1 MSSSSAAEP
10 AQERKGPAKPQRVLA
25 CLLCQ
30 QRKVKCDRR
39 FPCANCNKAG
49 AQCVPA
55 VAVGPRR
62 RRRFPE
68 RELLSRL
75 RHYEDLLNKHH
86 IRFDPMHPE
95 DADHASVDADDKSSD
110 HRDDSKSESEPNS
123 ASVAEPSPGER
134 TPTKS
139 RQFNIWRAL
148 SKKTLDPEGGAIY
161 DDDDDDEDSDSS
173 ADYHDSHAEVIA
185 KAWDRTFEGRGNDH
199 LLFGSPESS
208 VNLSTLHPQQ
218 AQIFRLWQVYLEN
231 VDPLLKITHAPTLQ
245 ARIIDAACDTSSIS
259 PPLEALIFSIYA
271 ISTVSLDDEKCL
283 ELFGLAKMDLLSTYR
298 FGCRQ
303 ALQNCNVLRSSDR
316 DSLTALFLYLL
327 AVRSETDP
335 RSLSSMLGMAIR
347 VAKRIGIHNKTTY
360 ERSDPLEAEISRR
373 LWWSLVMFD
382 NRICEMFDYQN
393 SSLGPTWD
401 CELPLNVN
409 DADIW
414 LEMNN
419 PPVGHQRPTE
429 ALFAIVRADLGE
441 LIRHSAFHLD
451 YINPRLKAL
460 SHYSRFGSIPDGDK
474 LAALQKIIEDKY
486 LAFCNQENPVQYLTL
501 WFTRASFSKS
511 HLLEYYSK
519 NTKTEDQ
526 QSESR
531 RNAMMFHALH
541 MLECDTKLINSPLTR
556 KYWWFVE
563 FNFPFPAY
571 MHLLQELKQH
581 PNGEHVMRCWKVMS
595 DNYAPRSA
603 NFRNSKSPMR
613 VIFSRMILQ
622 AWRARETAAAAEG
635 DLSTALPG
643 MVAEVRRRMATENT
657 CLQQQKTEI
666 ANATMSLN
674 INELEMPLSDPL
686 GLEPLQTT
694 VPDFGTNFP
703 WSYDGISRQG
713 VVDVGM
719 DQLDWT
725 NMDWNTL
732 YPGQG
737 I

>member
-1 MSSSSAAEP
+1 MSSAEP
-10 AQERKGPAKPQRVLA
+10 AQERKGPVKPQRVLA
-25 CLLCQ
+25 CVLCQ

-75 RHYEDLLNKHH
+75 RHYEELLSKNRIK
-86 IRFDPMHPE
+86 FDPMHP
-95 DADHASVDADDKSSD
+95 DDTDHGSVDADDKNSD
-110 HRDDSKSESEPNS
+110 HRDDSKSESEPTS
-123 ASVAEPSPGER
+123 STAEPSPGEK

-148 SKKTLDPEGGAIY
+148 SKKTLDPEKGSIY
-161 DDDDDDEDSDSS
+161 DDDDGDSESDDNRDV
-173 ADYHDSHAEVIA
+173 HAEVIA

-199 LLFGSPESS
+199 LLFGSPESN
-208 VNLSTLHPQQ
+208 VDLSTLHPQQ

-231 VDPLLKITHAPTLQ
+231 VDPLLKVTHTPTLQ
-245 ARIIDAACDTSSIS
+245 ARIIDAACDTSNIS

-271 ISTVSLDDEKCL
+271 LSVMSLDDDKCL
-283 ELFGLAKMDLLSTYR
+283 ELFGIAKMDLLSTYR

-316 DSLTALFLYLL
+316 DALTALLIYLL

-335 RSLSSMLGMAIR
+335 RSLSSMLGMALRI
-347 VAKRIGIHNKTTY
+347 AKRIGIHNKNTY
-360 ERSDPLEAEISRR
+360 ERLDPLEAEISRR

-393 SSLGPTWD
+393 SSLVPTWD
-401 CELPLNVN
+401 CELPVNVN
-409 DADIW
+409 DADVW

-429 ALFAIVRADLGE
+429 ALFAVVRSDLGD
-441 LIRHSAFHLD
+441 LIRHSSFHLD

-460 SHYSRFGSIPDGDK
+460 ANYGRFGSIPDADK
-474 LAALQKIIEDKY
+474 LAALEKIIEDKY
-486 LAFCNQENPVQYLTL
+486 LAFCNQENPIQFLTL

-511 HLLEYYSK
+511 HLLEYYSR
-519 NTKTEDQ
+519 NTQTEGQ
-526 QSESR
+526 QAESR
-531 RNAMMFHALH
+531 RNAMIFHAIR
-541 MLECDTKLINSPLTR
+541 MLECDTKLITSPLTM

-581 PNGEHVMRCWKVMS
+581 PLGEHVMRCWEVMS
-595 DNYAPRSA
+595 NNYGPRSA
-603 NFRNSKSPMR
+603 NFRNGKSPMR

-622 AWRARETAAAAEG
+622 AWRARETALGAAA
-635 DLSTALPG
+635 DSLPVPG
-643 MVAEVRRRMATENT
+643 MVAEVKRRLETDPIFP
-657 CLQQQKTEI
+657 QQPKQEI
-666 ANATMSLN
+666 VRATMDLN
-674 INELEMPLSDPL
+674 ISELEIPLSDPL
-686 GLEPLQTT
+686 GLEPMQGT
-694 VPDFGTNFP
+694 VMPNFGANLP

-725 NMDWNTL
+725 SMDWNAM
-732 YPGQG
+732 YPGHG